1 MDLYSTP
8 LGRDRIIRD
17 IIEAE
22 QIQQNTQLQMI
33 ASENY
38 QSKEVMMAVGSV
50 FGNRYSE
57 GYPGKRYYGGQ
68 DNTDSLES
76 VAQHRAKQLFG
87 AKFANV
93 QPHSGSQANA
103 AAYMALLEK
112 GDTILAM
119 DLSNGGHLTHGSNVN
134 FSGKDYNFVHYGLD
148 EDGFIDYNNVKEL
161 AEKHK
166 PKLIVAGASAYP
178 REIDFVTF
186 KVIADTVN
194 AKLMVDMAHIAGLVA
209 AGYHPTPVGVADV
222 ITSTTHKT
230 LRGARGGL
238 ILTDDEEIY
247 KKINSAIFPGLQ
259 GGPLMNQIAGKAVA
273 FEEASTD
280 QFKRY
285 IRNVIDN
292 TRWLAE
298 ELIKLDYKLVSGG
311 TDNHLVLVDLTNKDI
326 TGKEA
331 QSVLERVGI
340 ICNKNTVPND
350 SKGPFVTSGIRLGMA
365 ALTTRNI
372 SPWFP
377 AYIAKLID
385 RALMNKDS
393 ETILEEVRN
402 EVREVANTLNRI

>member
-1 MDLYSTP
+1 
-8 LGRDRIIRD
+8 
-17 IIEAE
+17 
-22 QIQQNTQLQMI
+22 
-33 ASENY
+33 
-38 QSKEVMMAVGSV
+38 
-50 FGNRYSE
+50 
-57 GYPGKRYYGGQ
+57 
-68 DNTDSLES
+68 
-76 VAQHRAKQLFG
+76 
-87 AKFANV
+87 
-93 QPHSGSQANA
+93 
-103 AAYMALLEK
+103 
-112 GDTILAM
+112 
-119 DLSNGGHLTHGSNVN
+119 
-134 FSGKDYNFVHYGLD
+134 
-148 EDGFIDYNNVKEL
+148 
-161 AEKHK
+161 
-166 PKLIVAGASAYP
+166 
-178 REIDFVTF
+178 
-186 KVIADTVN
+186 
-194 AKLMVDMAHIAGLVA
+194 MAHIAGLVA

-238 ILTDDEEIY
+238 ILTDNEEIY

-292 TRWLAE
+292 THWLAE

-311 TDNHLVLVDLTNKDI
+311 TDNHLVLVDLTNKGI

-331 QSVLERVGI
+331 QLVLERVGI

-372 SPWFP
+372 APWFP

-385 RALMNKDS
+385 RALMNRDS